1 MADRDTESA
10 HEVPRAGKAPAAEA
24 GRQPDIEPSLDGP
37 LIVTD
42 VERLTNSRGAELP
55 TSPRMELCRC
65 GGSKTKPFCD
75 NSHLRRGFTGERDP
89 GHKPDRVTDFA
100 GAEITVHFNDLQCS
114 AAGECARGLPSVFRD
129 RDIVRMVLR
138 KPWIQ
143 PDREAAEPIVEVIRR
158 CPSGALR
165 YTRGG
170 EDGPDHSEPPGIRI
184 RRNGPY
190 EVTGHIPLRTDAW
203 PEGATRQIYALCR
216 CGASR
221 NKPFCDGSHLRVRF
235 RDEKN

>member
-1 MADRDTESA
+1 MAERDGDDG
-10 HEVPRAGKAPAAEA
+10 VPRPAGSASRDPGHGQEI
-24 GRQPDIEPSLDGP
+24 DPSLNGP
-37 LIVTD
+37 LIVTN
-42 VERLTNSRGAELP
+42 VERLTDSRGEELP
-55 TSPRMELCRC
+55 TTPSMELCRC

-75 NSHLRRGFTGERDP
+75 GSHAKRGFTGERDAP
-89 GHKPDRVTDFA
+89 GTPDAVADYP

-129 RDIVRMVLR
+129 RDIVRIVLR
-138 KPWIQ
+138 KPWVQ
-143 PDREAAEPIVEVIRR
+143 PDRDNVERIVEVIRR

-170 EDGPDHSEPPGIRI
+170 ENGPDHSEPPGIRI

-190 EVTGHIPLRTDAW
+190 EVTGHIPLRTGSW

-216 CGASR
+216 CGASK